1 MSDGRINELL
11 NVAADRYLSDE
22 EQAELEHL
30 LQASP
35 EAGRRLRSEF
45 EHIDATLRNIPNVA
59 LPQALHEQIMARVA
73 LPMVKPTTRSPQAS
87 SWWGSLNPFI
97 ALRYGMAAAAGLVL
111 AAVFYE
117 SRGIS
122 GPADLTELVGSMAP
136 KGERGAAD
144 VLDTYAFRADGIDC
158 LLSLERRNG
167 MLLLNIDVG
176 ADTPV
181 DISVDLASAGVRLE
195 ALAQMEDSLESIET
209 DGRILRMRAQGRRQL
224 TALLQPAG
232 DSAQGEGPMNLEFS
246 VKGRLLQRGSLT
258 PAW

>member
-1 MSDGRINELL
+1 MSDERINELL
-11 NVAADRYLSDE
+11 DVAADRELSDE
-22 EQAELEHL
+22 EQAELEQL

-35 EAGRRLRSEF
+35 ESRHRFRLELER
-45 EHIDATLRNIPNVA
+45 IDAILRNIPNVA
-59 LPQALHEQIMARVA
+59 PPQMLHEQIMARVA
-73 LPMVKPTTRSPQAS
+73 LPTVKPSPRSPQAS
-87 SWWGSLNPFI
+87 NWLGSLNPFI
-97 ALRYGMAAAAGLVL
+97 ALRYGMAAAAGLIL
-111 AAVFYE
+111 AVVFYE

-122 GPADLTELVGSMAP
+122 RPADLTELVGSMAP
-136 KGERGAAD
+136 KGERSAAD

-167 MLLLNIDVG
+167 MLLLDIDVD
-176 ADTPV
+176 ADAPV

-195 ALAQMEDSLESIET
+195 ALAQMEHSLESIET

-232 DSAQGEGPMNLEFS
+232 ESGQGEGPMNLEFS